1 MDENKIDINSLIGF
15 FLIGL
20 IFIGWLYLNP
30 PPPTPENIQS
40 DNVEVNVENK
50 SPDQD
55 LSEVLSESNA
65 NEEDETKLSFENS
78 TSENNELIKINT
90 DKFIIEFSEMG
101 GQISSLELKG
111 QLNYLG
117 KPINLIESGNST
129 FNLDF
134 TTKNGRIFNTKD
146 QKFIS
151 SVYDQGSVKQV
162 SMKLVVSEDVF
173 IEYLYS
179 INLDDYIIDLD
190 INSRGFYNILDT
202 SKSYN
207 LNWEL
212 SAYRNSK
219 SISYEN
225 RYSYLTYFYDDDKI
239 DYLSISGDDED
250 DEENVNWISFKQ
262 HFFSSVIIAENENP
276 FKNVE
281 FKSEDLVQDN
291 NTDTLYTKKFI
302 SKIPFNYSN
311 NEFDNSLKFYFGPNQ
326 YSQLETY
333 EIGLEE
339 SVDFGWGIFG
349 FINKNVFV
357 PLYRFLSGLFP
368 YGIAIIFMTIIVR
381 IVLAPVL
388 YKSYL
393 SQAKMKILRPEL
405 DEINKKFKDN
415 AMKRQQE
422 MMSLYRKAG
431 ANPMSGC
438 LPGLLQIPVFY
449 ALFMFFPSAF
459 DLRQKSFLWADDLSA
474 YDSILDFGFY
484 IPLYGDHVS
493 LFPILA
499 SVSIFFYMKMTTGQQ
514 MASQPQPQEGMPDMT
529 KMMKYMIYFAPIMM
543 MVFFNNY
550 SSGLSLYYFISNLLS
565 IGIMFTI
572 KNYILDEQKIRQEI
586 QFNKSQPVKPPS
598 RFQRKM
604 QAIMEEAEK
613 QKKINNLNLL
623 VVYPLIY
630 SFKNIT

>member
-151 SVYDQGSVKQV
+151 SVYDQESVKQV

-368 YGIAIIFMTIIVR
+368 YGIAIILMTIIVR

-613 QKKINNLNLL
+613 QKKN
-623 VVYPLIY
+623 
-630 SFKNIT
+630 K